1 MKTIKKIS
9 VRKNVLATKKK
20 GSGIC
25 QSISGN
31 RSSGSFAFCADKLL
45 QRTNPA
51 ESGMG
56 ICRSICR
63 QIHFRHTYGTLGRV
77 PANDTG
83 L

>member
-9 VRKNVLATKKK
+9 VRKNVLATRKRVAAYARV
-20 GSGIC
+20 SAESERLAHSLSA
-25 QSISGN
+25 QISYY
-31 RSSGSFAFCADKLL
+31 SELI
-45 QRTNPA
+45 QA

-63 QIHFRHTYGTLGRV
+63 QIHFRHTYGTPGRV